1 MEAQRQVGA
10 AGGRAERGIPAREA
24 VPEAVATTGHPA
36 VGSAFLLRQLP
47 VLLGGAVLSANTEL
61 TNGRYQGSCLEGV
74 LGNRELSKAHL
85 PPPLLLTGSRC
96 NCPSSSSHAV
106 TLRMEST
113 QNKGGRESEKQPGSL
128 DHPSSTWLPPSGSFP
143 RGNNPWWFGVSVI
156 AAEP

>member
-61 TNGRYQGSCLEGV
+61 TNGRYQEFVPGRRLRQQGAKQSPFATTLAPDRKQMQ
-74 LGNRELSKAHL
+74 LPEL
-85 PPPLLLTGSRC
+85 
-96 NCPSSSSHAV
+96 
-106 TLRMEST
+106 
-113 QNKGGRESEKQPGSL
+113 QQPCCDTEDGI
-128 DHPSSTWLPPSGSFP
+128 
-143 RGNNPWWFGVSVI
+143 N
-156 AAEP
+156 AE